1 MRKEI
6 AYVSIGA
13 LFVTA
18 QVLTAIRAEIFPFF
32 PEPYNLMFAGLV
44 AYILVYCVANIL
56 NETEGREEGVKI
68 IVTGLFANFLFLI
81 NLHIESLIPEGKGVF
96 PEHTSETFKWL
107 LNTEPRIVLGS
118 LLAYCTAMWINNRI
132 YNSKPE
138 RNLVAKYMLA
148 VAAAQVVD
156 TVVFHFTAYLG
167 IVDLNAI
174 IGSIGATIVFK
185 ILISLLS
192 IPIFLMGLRGYIY
205 IGVHLEKVAIRT

>member
-1 MRKEI
+1 MRTEI

-32 PEPYNLMFAGLV
+32 PEPYNLMFAGLI

-56 NETEGREEGVKI
+56 NETEGREEGVKVI
-68 IVTGLFANFLFLI
+68 ITGLFANFLFLI
-81 NLHIESLIPEGKGVF
+81 NLHLEALIPEAQGVF
-96 PEHTSETFKWL
+96 PGHTSETFNWL
-107 LNTEPRIVLGS
+107 LSTELRIVFGS
-118 LLAYCTAMWINNRI
+118 LLAYCIAMWINNYL
-132 YNSKPE
+132 YNLKPE

-148 VAAAQVVD
+148 IGVAQIID
-156 TVVFHFTAYLG
+156 TIVFHLAAYVG
-167 IVDLNAI
+167 ILDLDVI

-192 IPIFLMGLRGYIY
+192 IPIFLIGLRGYVY
-205 IGVHLEKVAIRT
+205 IGVHLEKVPVKT